1 MAPDWCP
8 GPCHSTRGSRR
19 RTLHRCA
26 PARVGGVRVR
36 GSNWA
41 TDRFIRGTG
50 GHPGV
55 DDLPAAVAASAGAAV
70 GQIAIAASAA
80 VDSDDGDLTA
90 CDADVKRSMRIGAGH
105 ADSSERGSPT
115 ESAIRRADGGYS
127 GFRRPPAEAENAML
141 RRGLGWG
148 DKCWRTAA
156 GASAGLTVTPRC
168 FSGSP
173 APAEQAEMPNA
184 YAHRAGRRNG
194 APNQRSGGN
203 YRSGCPGRRYRNRSL
218 HAWPVRCHW
227 SCTFSGG
234 APQKPLVDV
243 SGVTTSHLRPPGA

>member
-1 MAPDWCP
+1 M
-8 GPCHSTRGSRR
+8 
-19 RTLHRCA
+19 
-26 PARVGGVRVR
+26 
-36 GSNWA
+36 
-41 TDRFIRGTG
+41 
-50 GHPGV
+50 
-55 DDLPAAVAASAGAAV
+55 V

-90 CDADVKRSMRIGAGH
+90 CDAGVKRRMRIGAGH
-105 ADSSERGSPT
+105 ADSSERGSLT

-127 GFRRPPAEAENAML
+127 GFRRPPAEVENAML

-194 APNQRSGGN
+194 APNQRSAGN
-203 YRSGCPGRRYRNRSL
+203 YSVRLSGAAISESVATCLAGSVSLVMHVLGRCTPEAVS
-218 HAWPVRCHW
+218 RCLRRDDFALAA
-227 SCTFSGG
+227 TGRVAAG
-234 APQKPLVDV
+234 AAGDVGLFPRRAPL
-243 SGVTTSHLRPPGA
+243 P